1 MKHLHTPY
9 LLPVVFGKA
18 ALLKLKL
25 TVVVMAALAYDASF
39 TCGI

>member
-25 TVVVMAALAYDASF
+25 VMAALAYDASF